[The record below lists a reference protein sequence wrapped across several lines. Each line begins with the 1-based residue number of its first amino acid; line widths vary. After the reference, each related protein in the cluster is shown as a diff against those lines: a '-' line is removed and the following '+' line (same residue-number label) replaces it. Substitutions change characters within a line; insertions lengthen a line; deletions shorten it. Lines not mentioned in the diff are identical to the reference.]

1 MQYAYMIFHI
11 YMPCI
16 CFANLINAKC
26 ASFKDSEIKAI
37 WIGSRV
43 VSAFTAQS
51 GWKMSIWM
59 GNVNLDGK
67 CQFGWKMLIWMENVN
82 LDGKC

>member
-26 ASFKDSEIKAI
+26 ASFKDSEIKA
-37 WIGSRV
+37 
-43 VSAFTAQS
+43 FC
-51 GWKMSIWM
+51 
-59 GNVNLDGK
+59 NLDWVKSCVG
-67 CQFGWKMLIWMENVN
+67 LHSTI
-82 LDGKC
+82 